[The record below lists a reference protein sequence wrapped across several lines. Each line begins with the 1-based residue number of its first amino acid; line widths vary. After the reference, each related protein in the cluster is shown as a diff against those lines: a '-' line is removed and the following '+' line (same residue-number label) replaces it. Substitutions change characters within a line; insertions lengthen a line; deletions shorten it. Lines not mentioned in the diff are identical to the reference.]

1 MVSHFNTFVNSHGP
15 FSLFCTGD
23 LILTRG
29 VRCAFSPSH
38 CEREGVADWGF
49 GVLPDKPQSVVCP
62 LWADCRLRCLLSLA
76 KFGDLTFPSLPNVIF
91 SCCQYVFQYYLQRER
106 WTIMLSYIANNR
118 RLLPSATEA
127 GLFNLLLFRKAQIA
141 VALRTFESA
150 SPLTVT
156 SLVFLLSRLRSQ

>member
-1 MVSHFNTFVNSHGP
+1 M
-15 FSLFCTGD
+15 
-23 LILTRG
+23 G
-29 VRCAFSPSH
+29 VRGSP
-38 CEREGVADWGF
+38 RQAAIGG
-49 GVLPDKPQSVVCP
+49 LPLVGGLPF
-62 LWADCRLRCLLSLA
+62 AMLA
-76 KFGDLTFPSLPNVIF
+76 KSEDLTFPSLPNVIF

-156 SLVFLLSRLRSQ
+156 SLVFLLLRLRSQ